1 MKPSLWECVIELE
14 SYNFF
19 SLLINVVHTM
29 FCASQPHTVIK
40 YLLFSYC
47 DFILDILY
55 TCITMH
61 VTGCCKTYPT
71 KEEMQNCMKDDNLNE
86 FKCEH
91 CLARFILQIAQKKTS
106 GIVCI
111 KSDYQR

>member
-1 MKPSLWECVIELE
+1 MPNNAYILKSGSCSEIISIQTNSTSPREAVVVREGNEAIFMGVRHCVRILF
-14 SYNFF
+14 FF

-71 KEEMQNCMKDDNLNE
+71 KEEMQNSHE
-86 FKCEH
+86 
-91 CLARFILQIAQKKTS
+91 R
-106 GIVCI
+106 
-111 KSDYQR
+111 